1 MTLHTSYFGN
11 ISKIVQE
18 DQEPPVFVSI
28 AGRTPSWFDGPRMPE
43 LAPKKEWWAEWHER
57 FKDGLESSES
67 VTWYT
72 KKYKETVLSHLDQVS
87 VVTKLGELSKNIV
100 LLCYETPEKFCHRHL
115 VSEWIDS
122 AYLTHGRESCEWMN
136 SELVDP
142 KCIDTLLRSVGLA
155 LVESELSV
163 MRGRQGA
170 SKRFT
175 ITFADP
181 KRSCSSMLVALIGQ
195 TPHQLFDEMHLRDVF
210 KIYDNDRIASLVAN
224 PFVGMS
230 YDEMLLRA
238 SVIDPEVAEQ
248 KMRRR

>member
-28 AGRTPSWFDGPRMPE
+28 AGKTPSWFDGPRMPE
-43 LAPKKEWWAEWHER
+43 LAPKKEWWTEWHER
-57 FKDGLESSES
+57 FKDSLESSES

-87 VVTKLGELSKNIV
+87 VVTKLGELGENIV

-122 AYLTHGRESCEWMN
+122 AYLKHGRESCEWMN

-142 KCIDTLLRSVGLA
+142 KCIDTLLMSVGLA

-181 KRSCSSMLVALIGQ
+181 KRSCSSMLAALIGQ

-238 SVIDPEVAEQ
+238 SVIDPEIAEQ
-248 KMRRR
+248 K

>member
-11 ISKIVQE
+11 INKIKQE

-28 AGRTPSWFDGPRMPE
+28 AGKTPSWFDGPRMPE
-43 LAPKKEWWAEWHER
+43 LAPKKEWWTEWHER
-57 FKDGLESSES
+57 FKDSLESSES

-72 KKYKETVLSHLDQVS
+72 KKYKETVLSCLNQVS

-122 AYLTHGRESCEWMN
+122 AYLKHGRESCEWMN

-142 KCIDTLLRSVGLA
+142 KCIDTLLRTVGLA

-175 ITFADP
+175 ITFANP
-181 KRSCSSMLVALIGQ
+181 NISSSSMLAALICQ
-195 TPHQLFDEMHLRDVF
+195 TPHQLFDEVHLRDVF
-210 KIYDNDRIASLVAN
+210 KIYDNDRIPSLVAN

-238 SVIDPEVAEQ
+238 SVVDPEMVEQ
-248 KMRRR
+248 K

>member
-11 ISKIVQE
+11 INKIKQE
-18 DQEPPVFVSI
+18 DQELPVFVSI
-28 AGRTPSWFDGPRMPE
+28 AGKTPSWFDGPRMPE
-43 LAPKKEWWAEWHER
+43 LAPKKEWWIEWHER
-57 FKDGLESSES
+57 FKDSLESSES

-72 KKYKETVLSHLDQVS
+72 KKYKETVLSCLDQVS

-122 AYLTHGRESCEWMN
+122 AYLKHGRESCEWMN

-142 KCIDTLLRSVGLA
+142 KCIDTLLRTVGLA

-175 ITFADP
+175 ITFANP
-181 KRSCSSMLVALIGQ
+181 KRSCSSMLAALIGQ
-195 TPHQLFDEMHLRDVF
+195 TPHQLFDEVHLRDVF

-238 SVIDPEVAEQ
+238 SLVDPEVF
-248 KMRRR
+248 MDRSVR

>member
-18 DQEPPVFVSI
+18 DQELPVFVSI
-28 AGRTPSWFDGPRMPE
+28 AGKTPSWFDGPRMPE
-43 LAPKKEWWAEWHER
+43 LAPKKEWWTEWHVR
-57 FKDGLESSES
+57 FKDSLESSES

-87 VVTKLGELSKNIV
+87 VVTKLGELGENIV

-122 AYLTHGRESCEWMN
+122 AYLKHGRESCEWMN

-142 KCIDTLLRSVGLA
+142 KCIGTLLRSVGLA

-175 ITFADP
+175 ITFANP
-181 KRSCSSMLVALIGQ
+181 KRSCSSMLAALIGQ

-238 SVIDPEVAEQ
+238 SVIDPEMAEQ
-248 KMRRR
+248 K

>member
-1 MTLHTSYFGN
+1 MTLHTSYFDN
-11 ISKIVQE
+11 INKIGQE
-18 DQEPPVFVSI
+18 DQELPVFVSI
-28 AGRTPSWFDGPRMPE
+28 AWKTPSWFDGPRMPE
-43 LAPKKEWWAEWHER
+43 LAPKKEWWTEWHER
-57 FKDGLESSES
+57 FKDDLESSES

-72 KKYKETVLSHLDQVS
+72 KKYKETVLSCLDQVS
-87 VVTKLGELSKNIV
+87 VVTKLSELSQNIV

-122 AYLTHGRESCEWMN
+122 AYLKHGRESCEWMN

-163 MRGRQGA
+163 MRGCQGA

-181 KRSCSSMLVALIGQ
+181 KRRCSSMLAALIGQ
-195 TPHQLFDEMHLRDVF
+195 TPHQLFDEVHLRDVF

-238 SVIDPEVAEQ
+238 SVIDPEMVEQ
-248 KMRRR
+248 K

>member
-11 ISKIVQE
+11 INKIEQE
-18 DQEPPVFVSI
+18 DQELPVFVSI
-28 AGRTPSWFDGPRMPE
+28 AGKTPSWFDGPRMPE
-43 LAPKKEWWAEWHER
+43 LAPKKEWWTEWHER
-57 FKDGLESSES
+57 FKDSLESSES

-72 KKYKETVLSHLDQVS
+72 KKYKETVLSCLDQVS
-87 VVTKLGELSKNIV
+87 VVTKLSELSQNIV

-115 VSEWIDS
+115 VSKWIDS
-122 AYLTHGRESCEWMN
+122 AYLKHGRETCEWMN

-181 KRSCSSMLVALIGQ
+181 KRRCSSMLAALIGQ
-195 TPHQLFDEMHLRDVF
+195 TPHQLFDEVHLRDVF

-230 YDEMLLRA
+230 YDEMQLRA
-238 SVIDPEVAEQ
+238 SLVDPEISMDRSV
-248 KMRRR
+248 R

>member
-1 MTLHTSYFGN
+1 MKIHTSYFDN
-11 ISKIVQE
+11 INKIKQE

-28 AGRTPSWFDGPRMPE
+28 AGKTPSWFDGPRIPE
-43 LAPKKEWWAEWHER
+43 LAPKKEWWFEWHER
-57 FKDGLESSES
+57 FKDSLESSES
-67 VTWYT
+67 VAWYT
-72 KKYKETVLSHLDQVS
+72 KKYKETVLSCLDQVS
-87 VVTKLGELSKNIV
+87 VVTKLSELGENIV

-122 AYLTHGRESCEWMN
+122 AYLKHGRESCEWMN

-142 KCIDTLLRSVGLA
+142 KCIDTLLRTVGLA

-163 MRGRQGA
+163 MRGRHGA

-181 KRSCSSMLVALIGQ
+181 KRSCSSMLAALIGQ
-195 TPHQLFDEMHLRDVF
+195 TPHQLFDEVHLRDFF
-210 KIYDNDRIASLVAN
+210 KIYDNDRIPSLVAN

-230 YDEMLLRA
+230 YEEMLLRA
-238 SVIDPEVAEQ
+238 SIIDPEMVEQ
-248 KMRRR
+248 K

>member
-11 ISKIVQE
+11 INKIMQE

-28 AGRTPSWFDGPRMPE
+28 AGKTPSWFDGPRMPE
-43 LAPKKEWWAEWHER
+43 LAPKKEWWTEWHKR
-57 FKDGLESSES
+57 FKDSLESSES

-72 KKYKETVLSHLDQVS
+72 KKYKETVLSCLDQVS
-87 VVTKLGELSKNIV
+87 IVTKLGELSKNIV

-122 AYLTHGRESCEWMN
+122 AYLKHGRETCEWMN
-136 SELVDP
+136 SELVDL
-142 KCIDTLLRSVGLA
+142 KCINTLLRTIGLA

-163 MRGRQGA
+163 VRGRQGA

-181 KRSCSSMLVALIGQ
+181 KRSCSSMLAALIGQ

-238 SVIDPEVAEQ
+238 SLVDPEVSVDRSA
-248 KMRRR
+248 K

>member
-11 ISKIVQE
+11 ISKIKQE

-28 AGRTPSWFDGPRMPE
+28 AGKTPSWFDGPRMPE
-43 LAPKKEWWAEWHER
+43 LAPKKEWWFEWHER
-57 FKDGLESSES
+57 FKDSLESSES
-67 VTWYT
+67 IAWYT
-72 KKYKETVLSHLDQVS
+72 KKYKETVLSCLDQVS

-115 VSEWIDS
+115 VSEWIDR
-122 AYLTHGRESCEWMN
+122 AYLKHSRESCEWMN

-142 KCIDTLLRSVGLA
+142 KCIDTLLRTVGLA

-163 MRGRQGA
+163 MRGHQGA

-175 ITFADP
+175 ITFANP
-181 KRSCSSMLVALIGQ
+181 KRSCSSMLAALIGQ
-195 TPHQLFDEMHLRDVF
+195 TPHQLFDEVHLRDVL

-238 SVIDPEVAEQ
+238 SLVDPEVFVD
-248 KMRRR
+248 RRVR

>member
-11 ISKIVQE
+11 INKIEQE
-18 DQEPPVFVSI
+18 DQELPVFVSI
-28 AGRTPSWFDGPRMPE
+28 AGKTPSWFDGPRMPE
-43 LAPKKEWWAEWHER
+43 LAPKKEWWTEWHER
-57 FKDGLESSES
+57 FKDDLESSES

-72 KKYKETVLSHLDQVS
+72 KKYKETVLSCLDQVS
-87 VVTKLGELSKNIV
+87 VVTKLSELSQNIV

-122 AYLTHGRESCEWMN
+122 AYLKHGRESCEWMN

-175 ITFADP
+175 ITFANP
-181 KRSCSSMLVALIGQ
+181 KRSCSSMLAALIGQ
-195 TPHQLFDEMHLRDVF
+195 TPHQLFDEVHLRDVF
-210 KIYDNDRIASLVAN
+210 KIYDNDRIPSLVAN

-230 YDEMLLRA
+230 YDEMQLRA
-238 SVIDPEVAEQ
+238 SLVDPEISMDRSV
-248 KMRRR
+248 R